1 MLLVGSHIYLNL
13 QCRSISSH
21 IYLGMLYLLKKKK
34 KKKEREQ
41 TQAILNKL
49 DFIAVVPVTVCE
61 EVHGL
66 ANAVTNVI

>member
-1 MLLVGSHIYLNL
+1 MLLVVSHIYWNL
-13 QCRSISSH
+13 PCISSH
-21 IYLGMLYLLKKKK
+21 IYSGMLYLLRKK
-34 KKKEREQ
+34 EQ